1 MFFSQCARVRAGQP
15 GLQTACRFVRFIRH
29 LESRGRERGGRG
41 IMYMRTGIRELAL
54 IFKINY
60 LGGGGGEEGEGQYG
74 GKEHGRE
81 L

>member
-1 MFFSQCARVRAGQP
+1 VCTLEAGQS

-29 LESRGRERGGRG
+29 LESRRGVGGGRG

-60 LGGGGGEEGEGQYG
+60 LGGAGGRGEGQYG
-74 GKEHGRE
+74 EQRA
-81 L
+81 